1 MVSRMTRLLEI
12 YVMPQCF
19 GCETAIRLA
28 QRVQALN
35 VPGVDVQ
42 IVDLSQP
49 NVVRPPKVFAVP
61 TYVLNGVILSLGN
74 PEEDWLLAEL
84 EPALPN
90 HQETPR

>member
-19 GCETAIRLA
+19 GCDTAIRLA
-28 QRVQALN
+28 ERVQALN

-49 NVVRPPKVFAVP
+49 DVVRSPKVFAVP
-61 TYVLNGVILSLGN
+61 TYLLNGVILSLGN
-74 PEEDWLLAEL
+74 PEEDWLLAAL